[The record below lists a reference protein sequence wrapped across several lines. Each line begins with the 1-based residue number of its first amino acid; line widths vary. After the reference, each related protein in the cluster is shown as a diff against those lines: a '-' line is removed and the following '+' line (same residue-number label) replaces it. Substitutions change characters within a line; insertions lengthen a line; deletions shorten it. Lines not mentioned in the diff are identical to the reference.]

1 MFFKG
6 LTVNQISNI
15 LISVVKSAQIT
26 ALTTST
32 SFLTGYSI
40 ISFTAFVSNEPD
52 KKKRIKILFEQFTS
66 SLCVDEYV
74 EEKQNVMISSEI
86 NPNGQGHWVVCKSS
100 RWPVWYQTSPPPP
113 RILLPVSVNSRK
125 EINLRLL
132 AANLSVEPVF
142 TFGPDLPFGARNLFH
157 HTSVGPVMKYCTLQ
171 KISTGWH
178 SIIS

>member
-1 MFFKG
+1 M
-6 LTVNQISNI
+6 
-15 LISVVKSAQIT
+15 
-26 ALTTST
+26 
-32 SFLTGYSI
+32 
-40 ISFTAFVSNEPD
+40 D
-52 KKKRIKILFEQFTS
+52 KDIG
-66 SLCVDEYV
+66 LCVNRVVGRSD
-74 EEKQNVMISSEI
+74 I
-86 NPNGQGHWVVCKSS
+86 NP
-100 RWPVWYQTSPPPP
+100 PPPP